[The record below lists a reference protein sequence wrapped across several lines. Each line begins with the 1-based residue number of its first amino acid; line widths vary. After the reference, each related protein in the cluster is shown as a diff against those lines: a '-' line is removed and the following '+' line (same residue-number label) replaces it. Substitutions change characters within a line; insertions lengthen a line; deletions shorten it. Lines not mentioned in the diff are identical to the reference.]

1 MRAVLKLGG
10 SLARSTSLVHWLW
23 AAARSG
29 RGRVV
34 IVPGGGPFA
43 DTVRAM
49 QRRLRFSDAVAH
61 RMAILAME
69 QSGLALAD
77 RVPGLVACETMAAIE
92 RALASGQVPVWRPLR
107 MIDGAADI
115 RPGWRVTSD
124 SLAAWLAPRIG
135 AGRVILV
142 KSCAIGSDDVRD
154 LARRRI
160 VDAALP
166 TYIARA
172 GVPLAVLNKRA
183 WRSLPPLLGRGGPAR

>member
-1 MRAVLKLGG
+1 VRAVLKLGG
-10 SLARSTSLVHWLW
+10 SLARSTALDHWLR

-43 DTVRAM
+43 DTVRCGVGELPATLH
-49 QRRLRFSDAVAH
+49 RAH

-107 MIDGAADI
+107 MVDGVADI

-142 KSCAIGSDDVRD
+142 KSCAIGSDDVRE
-154 LARRRI
+154 LARQGI

-166 TYIARA
+166 AYIARA
-172 GVPLAVLNKRA
+172 GVPLSVLNKRA
-183 WRSLPPLLGRGGPAR
+183 WRSLPQLLGRGGSAR